1 MYTKRCTCKGGRQ
14 VAERKPEAEGRKEPR
29 KIRKR
34 QRKGVEKD
42 RKHINNVT
50 TVLVATCA
58 ESHTCRIGF
67 QMSL

>member
-1 MYTKRCTCKGGRQ
+1 MYTKRCTCKGEGQ
-14 VAERKPEAEGRKEPR
+14 VAERKPEAEGRKEPK

-50 TVLVATCA
+50 TVLVTICA
-58 ESHTCRIGF
+58 ESYTCRIGF
-67 QMSL
+67 LMSL